1 MREPSPYRE
10 SGEKLAEL
18 SHEERVRIIDSMMSE
33 RDARATER
41 ARTHLGR
48 LQRTSKV
55 SLGATF
61 VVVALLV
68 TANEPRLVPALAI
81 VTVFGIASAIAVRLH
96 LRPR

>member
-48 LQRTSKV
+48 IQIASKL
-55 SLGATF
+55 SLGVTL

-68 TANEPRLVPALAI
+68 AANEPRLVRALAI
-81 VTVFGIASAIAVRLH
+81 VSVLGIMSVIAVRLH
-96 LRPR
+96 VRPR